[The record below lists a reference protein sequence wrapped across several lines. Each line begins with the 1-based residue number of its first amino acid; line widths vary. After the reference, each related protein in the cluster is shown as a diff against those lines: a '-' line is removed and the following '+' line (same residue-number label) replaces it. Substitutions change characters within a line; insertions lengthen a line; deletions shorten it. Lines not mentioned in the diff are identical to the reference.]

1 MKNKDVL
8 DGIKKESRNR
18 ISELI
23 QEYCD
28 GSQQRFVEK
37 TGLKKSAVSQYVN
50 GKRTITNLAAT
61 KIAAT
66 FNVSPAWVMGFS
78 TEKSMNLLEYMDT
91 FFQDESQDIDPSTIR
106 EKRLEKLTEMAQNL
120 TSEQLE
126 ALISLIQVFGGM

>member
-1 MKNKDVL
+1 MENKDIL
-8 DGIKKESRNR
+8 DNAQKESRNR
-18 ISELI
+18 IAELI

-66 FNVSPAWVMGFS
+66 FNVSPTWVMGFS
-78 TEKSMNLLEYMDT
+78 TEKEMNILEYMDA

-106 EKRLEKLTEMAQNL
+106 EKRLEKLTAMAQNL

-126 ALISLIQVFGGM
+126 ALISLIQVFG